1 MSSRSLPYFDG
12 RTGQG
17 YFYETFFKIYEDSLE
32 RAAEDYGPNSS
43 QLEDKVKEVNT
54 INN

>member
-1 MSSRSLPYFDG
+1 MDIFIKL
-12 RTGQG
+12 
-17 YFYETFFKIYEDSLE
+17 FFKIYEDSLE

-43 QLEDKVKEVNT
+43 QLEDKVKEVKT